1 MEKNYEEY
9 VAGLMKRARAA
20 QKIINDYS
28 QEQIDELVKAIAF
41 YTTRPD
47 YMRKVAEMCVEES
60 GMGDLEDKIGKIWN
74 KTMGH
79 YIEMKEEKSLYRWPH
94 AVYFRALY
102 ALWSKSG
109 NERYLEKMRKH
120 YLSDTPENY
129 KKAQEMWKK

>member
-47 YMRKVAEMCVEES
+47 Y
-60 GMGDLEDKIGKIWN
+60 
-74 KTMGH
+74 
-79 YIEMKEEKSLYRWPH
+79 EKSC
-94 AVYFRALY
+94 
-102 ALWSKSG
+102 
-109 NERYLEKMRKH
+109 
-120 YLSDTPENY
+120 
-129 KKAQEMWKK
+129 

>member
-47 YMRKVAEMCVEES
+47 YMRVRN
-60 GMGDLEDKIGKIWN
+60 LQRKI
-74 KTMGH
+74 
-79 YIEMKEEKSLYRWPH
+79 
-94 AVYFRALY
+94 
-102 ALWSKSG
+102 
-109 NERYLEKMRKH
+109 
-120 YLSDTPENY
+120 YLSDEENLKLNVVLENKKITLREYFLSCIIKDY
-129 KKAQEMWKK
+129 KIIRGLR